1 MQIALKKKPPTVV
14 GLEIEAG
21 SLAAVELNA
30 NGAAVLN
37 RTAVAPLAP
46 GVIHEGEV
54 ADPERLSEALKTLF
68 AENKLSKH
76 VRLGIGNQSVVVRT
90 LRLPAI
96 EDPKELD
103 AAVRF
108 QAAEEMPMP
117 MDQAVLEHQ
126 VVGGVPPTDGAPAQ
140 IDVVVVAARREMI
153 AAFLEPLR
161 DAGLMPFGID
171 LTAFGMIR
179 AIADS
184 VSAPQAEP
192 GAVEDPTQES
202 ASAAAEAVLYCG
214 LGDVTNLAV
223 ARGRS
228 CLFARVSHAGL
239 GPICDR
245 LGASL
250 GLPYEHAVQW
260 LGYVG
265 LERPLEELEGDPAI
279 ISAVREA
286 LEGGM
291 VSLGDD
297 LRLSLDYYRA
307 VEGAVSVDRTALTGP
322 GSTIPGLA
330 TRLEEMV
337 GLPVLA
343 TSPHVLSGLD
353 PVAAAR
359 LTFAYGL
366 ALES

>member
-1 MQIALKKKPPTVV
+1 MQIAIKKKKPPVVV

-21 SLAAVELNA
+21 SLAAVELKA
-30 NGAAVLN
+30 NGVTEL
-37 RTAVAPLAP
+37 RKTAVAGLAP

-54 ADPERLSEALKTLF
+54 VDPERLGEALKGLF
-68 AENKLSKH
+68 AANKLSKH

-126 VVGGVPPTDGAPAQ
+126 VVGGVPPRDGAPAQ
-140 IDVVVVAARREMI
+140 VDVVVVAARREMVS
-153 AAFLEPLR
+153 AFLDPMR
-161 DAGLMPFGID
+161 RAGLEPFAID

-179 AIADS
+179 AIADA
-184 VSAPQAEP
+184 VGPAATTEIEAPPQEEAS
-192 GAVEDPTQES
+192 GAV
-202 ASAAAEAVLYCG
+202 EAVLYCG
-214 LGDVTNLAV
+214 LGDVANLAV

-228 CLFARVSHAGL
+228 CLFTRVSHAGL
-239 GPICDR
+239 SPICDR
-245 LGASL
+245 LSASL
-250 GLPYEHAVQW
+250 NLPHEHAVQW
-260 LGYVG
+260 LSHVG
-265 LERPLEELEGDPAI
+265 LGRPLEDLEGDPATLM
-279 ISAVREA
+279 AVREA

-307 VEGAVSVDRTALTGP
+307 LEGAVPLGRMALTGP
-322 GSTIPGLA
+322 GSTIPGVA
-330 TRLEEMV
+330 ERMQEMV
-337 GLPVLA
+337 GLSVEVVRPA
-343 TSPHVLSGLD
+343 ALSGLD
-353 PVAAAR
+353 PGQAAR

-366 ALES
+366 ALER